1 MNRAIPCVTAALL
14 ALVTTIPASASK
26 STDTAVDAR
35 VVLRSLSEIPEKG
48 IPPRLFRDAAGIA
61 VIPGV
66 IKAGFVVGGRH
77 GRGLLSVKNDA
88 GAWSLPTYIS
98 MTGGSIGFQA
108 GVQSIDVV
116 LVFKTQ
122 RSVQDIVDGKFTL
135 GADASVAAG
144 PVGREASAAT
154 DTQLKAEIFAYSRA
168 RGLFAGI
175 SLDGSVL
182 EIDHKGNAEAYGAGA
197 TAATVFQG
205 NVSQRP
211 GAAVGFVDSLEELTA
226 QARASAGE

>member
-1 MNRAIPCVTAALL
+1 MNRAIICLTAAWL
-14 ALVTTIPASASK
+14 ALVTAVPASASK

-61 VIPGV
+61 VIPGL

-88 GAWSLPTYIS
+88 GAWSLPTYVS

-108 GVQSIDVV
+108 GVQSVDVV

-122 RSVQDIVDGKFTL
+122 RSVRDIVDGKFTL

-144 PVGREASAAT
+144 PVGREASAST
-154 DTQLKAEIFAYSRA
+154 DSQLKAEIFAYSRA
-168 RGLFAGI
+168 RGLFAGV

-182 EIDHKGNAEAYGAGA
+182 EIDHKANAEAYGDGA
-197 TAATVFQG
+197 SAAAIFRG
-205 NVSQRP
+205 SVSQRP
-211 GAAVGFVDSLEELTA
+211 GPAVSFVDALEELTA
-226 QARASAGE
+226 QARTRNGE